1 MCGFAGYISCGK
13 QFVVDSEM
21 LEKIHTT
28 IAHRGP
34 DGHGVWVS
42 EKHKAAFVYRRLSII
57 DLSEAGSQPM
67 FDAQKTTVI
76 MFNGEI
82 YNYKKLRAE
91 LEGYGYRFSSQTD
104 TEVFLY
110 AFKHWGIACLDKLE
124 GMFAAVLGNLIT
136 DEWYCVRDRI
146 GIKPFYFSLAGDYFS
161 FASEIKALWHLP
173 WLNKKLNHQALYHYL
188 TFLVTPAPYTLYQ
201 GVYKLPAGMYIKM
214 DATKEVSFHE
224 WYNPLVPAITYAQ
237 KDLADEQFCIAQIRT
252 LLTDAV
258 QKRMIADVPFGVF
271 LSGGIDSS
279 LITALMSQFTDR
291 VKTFNVSFSD
301 GPEYSEVAWARKVSK
316 LFNTEH
322 HEITIS
328 EKEAFEFFQKMV
340 YHQDEPLADSVC
352 IPLYY
357 VSKLLRDSGVTVVQ
371 VGEGSDELYC
381 GYQSYA
387 QYLDVHQRYYQPT
400 VGLPQPL
407 KKAGAWVAAQ
417 LFPHKHNRLGF
428 VNQWASGQHLFWS
441 GATAFTEGWKQ
452 QLLSPDTALGIDD
465 PVIRKIY
472 PELQQASDSYAIID
486 FHLKKFYEKKP
497 QGDFLQ
503 SMTYLEFKQRLPELL
518 LMRVDKMTMATS
530 VEGRVPFLDHAHVE
544 FAFQV
549 STQLKYKDGITKY
562 ILKKACEG
570 ILPHEVIYRKKIG
583 FAAPTTRWFKQGAY
597 FKSYFGDLLATKK
610 QSLESVFEKKAIDTM
625 LAATQSSSADYAT
638 QFWVLQNVLAME
650 VLE

>member
-13 QFVVDSEM
+13 QFAVDSEI
-21 LEKIHTT
+21 LEKMHTT

-34 DGHGVWVS
+34 DGHGIWVS

-57 DLSEAGSQPM
+57 DLSDAGSQPM
-67 FDAQKTTVI
+67 FDAQKTTII

-91 LEGYGYRFSSQTD
+91 LEGYGYKFNSQTD

-136 DEWYCVRDRI
+136 DEWYCVRDHI
-146 GIKPFYFSLAGDYFS
+146 GIKPFYFSLEGGYLS
-161 FASEIKALWHLP
+161 FASEIKALWNLP

-201 GVYKLPAGMYIKM
+201 GIYKLPAGMYMKM
-214 DATKEVSFHE
+214 DATKEVTFHE
-224 WYNPLVPAITYAQ
+224 WYNPLVPAITYSE
-237 KDLADEQFCIAQIRT
+237 KDMADEQFCIGKIRT
-252 LLTDAV
+252 LLTDSV
-258 QKRMIADVPFGVF
+258 QKQMIADVPFGVF

-322 HEITIS
+322 YEITIS

-387 QYLDVHQRYYQPT
+387 QYLDVHRRYYQPT

-407 KKAGAWVAAQ
+407 KKAGAWAAAQ
-417 LFPHKHNRLGF
+417 LFPYKK
-428 VNQWASGQHLFWS
+428 NQQFIIDRWASGQHLFW
-441 GATAFTEGWKQ
+441 GEAIAFSDDWKR
-452 QLLSPDTALGIDD
+452 QLLFSGEKKTDD
-465 PVIRKIY
+465 EVIRKIY

-486 FHLKKFYEKKP
+486 YHLKKFYEKKP

-549 STQLKYKDGITKY
+549 STALKYKDGITKY

-570 ILPHEVIYRKKIG
+570 ILPNDVIYRKKVG
-583 FAAPTTRWFKQGAY
+583 FGTPAAHWFKQGSY
-597 FKSYFGDLLATKK
+597 FKSYFSDLVSTKEQTLKQLFKGNEIEKIVKNNALSHGNYSPQLWALQNLLATG
-610 QSLESVFEKKAIDTM
+610 
-625 LAATQSSSADYAT
+625 
-638 QFWVLQNVLAME
+638 

>member
-1 MCGFAGYISCGK
+1 MCGFAGYLSCGN
-13 QFVVDSEM
+13 QFAVD
-21 LEKIHTT
+21 LETLNKMHMT

-42 EKHKAAFVYRRLSII
+42 EKHRVALVYRRLSII
-57 DLSEAGSQPM
+57 DLSDAGSQPM
-67 FDAQKTTVI
+67 FDAQKTVVI
-76 MFNGEI
+76 IFNGEI
-82 YNYKKLRAE
+82 YNFKKIRTE
-91 LEGYGYRFSSQTD
+91 LEGYGYSFVSKTD

-124 GMFAAVLGNLIT
+124 GMFAAVLGDLIN

-146 GIKPFYFSLAGDYFS
+146 GIKPFYFSLEGGYFS

-173 WLNKKLNHQALYHYL
+173 WLTKKLNHQALYHYL

-214 DATKEVSFHE
+214 DAAKEITFYE
-224 WYNPLVPAITYAQ
+224 WYNPLVPAVTYQ
-237 KDLADEQFCIAQIRT
+237 EQDLSNEQFCIAKIRE

-258 QKRMIADVPFGVF
+258 QKRMISDVPFGVF

-279 LITALMSQFTDR
+279 LITALMSQCTDR

-322 HEITIS
+322 YEITIS

-387 QYLDVHQRYYQPT
+387 QYLDVYKRYYQPT
-400 VGLPQPL
+400 IGLPESF
-407 KKAGAWVAAQ
+407 KKAGAWMAAQ
-417 LFPHKHNRLGF
+417 LFPGSHGRLGLI
-428 VNQWASGQHLFWS
+428 NQWASGQHLFWS
-441 GATAFTEGWKQ
+441 GATAFTEEWKH
-452 QLLSPDTALGIDD
+452 QLLASHDTLADD
-465 PVIRKIY
+465 SIIRKIY
-472 PELQQASDSYAIID
+472 PQMEQQDDSYAIID
-486 FHLKKFYEKKP
+486 YHLKKFYEKKP
-497 QGDFLQ
+497 YGDFLQ
-503 SMTYLEFKQRLPELL
+503 SMIYLELKQRLPELL

-544 FAFQV
+544 FALQV
-549 STQLKYKDGITKY
+549 STRLKYKNGITKY

-570 ILPHEVIYRKKIG
+570 ILPDDVIYRKKIG
-583 FAAPTTRWFKQGAY
+583 FAAPTTRWFKQGNY
-597 FKSYFGDLLATKK
+597 FKSYFADLLATKK
-610 QSLESVFEKKAIDTM
+610 RSLSSIFQKQLIDAM
-625 LAATQSSSADYAT
+625 ISRTQSSNADYAT
-638 QFWVLQNVLAME
+638 QLWVLQNVLATE